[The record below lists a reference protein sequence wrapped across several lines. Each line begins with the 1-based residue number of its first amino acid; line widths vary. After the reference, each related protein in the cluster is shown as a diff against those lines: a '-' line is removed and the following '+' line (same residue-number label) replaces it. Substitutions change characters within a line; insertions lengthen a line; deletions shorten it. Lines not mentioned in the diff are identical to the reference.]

1 MADFTEG
8 DEPFLKPMMKFGPV
22 SKETLAIVRKGRG
35 RPPSET
41 PKEQVTLRI
50 DSAVLDHFR
59 ESGSGWQTRLNAA
72 LRKAAKV

>member
-1 MADFTEG
+1 
-8 DEPFLKPMMKFGPV
+8 MKFGPV
-22 SKETLAIVRKGRG
+22 SEATLAIVRKGRG

-50 DSAVLDHFR
+50 DREVLDHFR